1 MSRFR
6 RQLQQAAVP
15 NQAGLAVR
23 RTAGLAVRRR
33 LAAEYKVIL
42 TMEGGRGEL

>member
-1 MSRFR
+1 MVEWVARFR

-15 NQAGLAVR
+15 NQAGLAVC
-23 RTAGLAVRRR
+23 RR

-42 TMEGGRGEL
+42 TMEDGRGEL

>member
-1 MSRFR
+1 VEAVSRFR

-15 NQAGLAVR
+15 NQ
-23 RTAGLAVRRR
+23 AGLAVRRR